1 MLDLA
6 KYDEND
12 WDWWEDTVECWSIS
26 KLVKMLFKWNIN
38 SWFID
43 EIPDTL

>member
-1 MLDLA
+1 MLDIT

-12 WDWWEDTVECWSIS
+12 WDWWEDTVSFWSTA
-26 KLVKMLFKWNIN
+26 KLVKMFFKWNIN

-43 EIPDTL
+43 EIPDTI